1 MATPDVKVRISA
13 VDETKSAFDSVAKGA
28 AGLKNAIFSI
38 QAVIA
43 ATTAGFAYMVKKQLE
58 VADATSK
65 MAQSAGVS
73 VETLSGLGY
82 AADLAG
88 VSSETLGKSFGKL
101 AKNLSD
107 ANKGTG
113 DAVDAFAALGIN
125 IKDGN
130 GQLKSTDAVMLE
142 VADKF
147 ASFADGTNKTAL
159 AMQIFGKQGMELIPM
174 LNLGANGL
182 REMQKEAG
190 DLGQVLSTETA
201 QAAEEFN
208 DTLRKI
214 QLTQTGFVNK
224 ISAELLPTLQT
235 IASEFLEIAKN
246 SDAAQVIAKA
256 ITVVFQT
263 LAVVGSDVIFVF
275 KQTGKE
281 IGGIAAQLGALL
293 SFNFKGFSAISDAMK
308 EDSAKARAELDAFQA
323 RVMAIGTTPLAGAGR
338 GFVNPKLPQL
348 AKPQAPLSVDL
359 DRTKKAA
366 NELAK
371 YNEDLLKR
379 GNADWIKAIEIQTQ
393 EYENGLLEQ
402 AAAADKHWAEIK
414 AGNDLQLKQVLEN
427 IDRKQEEEIAAGDL
441 ILQMANEQKQKIQ
454 SIADEIGSSFA
465 SAFTAAIQGGQ
476 SLGDILKSLVK
487 DMVAMATKMLVLDP
501 LLKSLRTAIAG
512 SSLGQSI
519 IGTLAGLP
527 GRALGGPVSANSAY
541 IVGERGPEL
550 FIPNSS
556 GNIVPNGASSGTTVN
571 QVINVTTGVA
581 QTVRAEIMSLM
592 PQIVGAAKA
601 AVADAKLRGGS
612 YAMAMR

>member
-13 VDETKSAFDSVAKGA
+13 VDDTKSAFDSVTKGA
-28 AGLKNAIFSI
+28 AGLKNAMLGI
-38 QAVIA
+38 QAAIA
-43 ATTAGFAYMVKKQLE
+43 ATTVGFAYMVKKQLE
-58 VADATSK
+58 VADSMSK

-174 LNLGANGL
+174 LNLGADGL
-182 REMQKEAG
+182 RKMQKEAG

-235 IASEFLEIAKN
+235 IASEFLDIAKN
-246 SDAAQVIAKA
+246 SDSAQVIAKA

-263 LAVVGSDVIFVF
+263 LAVVGADVIFVF

-281 IGGIAAQLGALL
+281 IGGIAAQLAALL
-293 SFNFKGFSAISDAMK
+293 RFDFKGFSAISDAMK
-308 EDSAKARAELDAFQA
+308 EDAEKARKELDAFQA
-323 RVMAIGTTPLAGAGR
+323 RVMAIGTTPSAGAGR

-348 AKPQAPLSVDL
+348 AKPQAPMIID
-359 DRTKKAA
+359 TKNGEAKKAEA
-366 NELAK
+366 NRLAIQEVLAK
-371 YNEDLLKR
+371 SKMDFIQYQNDIDAVIQDVNIKR
-379 GNADWIKAIEIQTQ
+379 LEEENRIQSEKFQILYSWI
-393 EYENGLLEQ
+393 
-402 AAAADKHWAEIK
+402 DKE
-414 AGNDLQLKQVLEN
+414 
-427 IDRKQEEEIAAGDL
+427 QEEAIAAGDE
-441 ILQMANEQKQKIQ
+441 IIARSEEQKQKIQ

-476 SLGDILKSLVK
+476 SLGNIFKSLIK
-487 DMVAMATKMLVLDP
+487 DMVAMTTKMLVLDP

-512 SSLGQSI
+512 SSFGQSI
-519 IGTLAGLP
+519 IGTLAELP
-527 GRALGGPVSANSAY
+527 GRAHGGPVSANNAY
-541 IVGERGPEL
+541 MVGERGPEL

-556 GNIVPNGASSGTTVN
+556 GNIVPNGASGGITVN
-571 QVINVTTGVA
+571 QVINVTTGVS

-592 PQIVGAAKA
+592 PQIAGAAKA

-612 YAMAMR
+612 YAMALR